1 MPNNAQRQYFER
13 EPAKR
18 VFASE
23 LREVRVQFKGSED
36 EKSPSYVLLP
46 TGERANRIL
55 IVGSMTEKQR
65 RGDQNTFYTAR
76 ISDPTGI
83 FAVNAGNYQP
93 DAMEQISRIEPPAFV
108 AVVGKPNLYETPDG
122 ANRVSVRIESI
133 NEVDAETRMIWLLDT
148 AEQTLERLDRI
159 KDTPDG
165 KSALEEYGSL
175 PSSFRKVVYDALVQV
190 KI

>member
-1 MPNNAQRQYFER
+1 MVNGNQRQYFER

-23 LREVRVQFKGSED
+23 LREVKVQFKGSED

-46 TGERANRIL
+46 TGERANRIF

-83 FAVNAGNYQP
+83 FSINAGNYQP

-122 ANRVSVRIESI
+122 ANRVSVRVESI
-133 NEVDAETRMIWLLDT
+133 IEVDADTRMIWLLDT
-148 AEQTLERLDRI
+148 AEQTLERLNKI
-159 KDTPDG
+159 NDTSDG
-165 KSALEEYGSL
+165 KAAIEEYGSL
-175 PSSFRKVVYDALVQV
+175 PSSFRKVVYDALVQM